1 MGSFTVTKDKQPS
14 REELEEMIQFIAHEY
29 ALFDAIYERYQ
40 TLLDNDKD
48 NAAYGEAFILHFR
61 LLYDFFTK
69 PRDER
74 ATKKDV
80 LACDYYEDWSHD
92 LSKLE
97 LHYSKAHAQLAH
109 ISTHRLPQYQPYNWD
124 KWQRV
129 FPTIYNQIT
138 EAWTEFL
145 SAVPMYNEELKR
157 EHQKRKTELLPENP
171 A

>member
-1 MGSFTVTKDKQPS
+1 MKQPS
-14 REELEEMIQFIAHEY
+14 PEELESMVPFIAHEY
-29 ALFDAIYERYQ
+29 ALFDVAYEAYHA
-40 TLLDNDKD
+40 LLKNGNDD
-48 NAAYGEAFILHFR
+48 AFYGEAFILHFR

-109 ISTHRLPQYQPYNWD
+109 VSTHRLPQYQPYDWD
-124 KWQRV
+124 KWQEV
-129 FPTIYNQIT
+129 FPVIHKQIT
-138 EAWTEFL
+138 EAWEEFL
-145 SAVPMYNEELKR
+145 TAVPQHNEEL
-157 EHQKRKTELLPENP
+157 EGEYQKRKRSCSQKT
-171 A
+171 